1 MDTMD
6 IWSALQPEGM
16 LIKCG
21 IHILVAVSTED
32 LTTALVVHCHTGL
45 AGISNFNQ
53 CQSESLVI

>member
-1 MDTMD
+1 MD